1 MTSLAGRAC
10 ANHSSLNSN
19 VSGSAAMPA
28 LIAASSVGAGQM
40 VPGLSFGVI
49 SRLPRVGLAQVDDT
63 DNVAT
68 LGKHND
74 MQAVIDKA
82 VSYPTRLAVAGILV
96 DDSGIP
102 IKYNFIVR
110 TVLRVASLFVRDTL
124 RRILELG
131 GYLYLRIAGYCTNRP
146 CRQPPAHQGMKIG
159 CIGWWESS
167 SVIATTHTSPLDSR
181 FRGNDELRGRHDEC
195 EGIPTD
201 AGMTRPTVV
210 TGTIHPGSESGTCF
224 RTNYE
229 LGDGSLFS

>member
-28 LIAASSVGAGQM
+28 LIAASSVGVGQM
-40 VPGLSFGVI
+40 VPGLSLGVI
-49 SRLPRVGLAQVDDT
+49 SHLPRVGLAQADDT

-82 VSYPTRLAVAGILV
+82 VSYPTRLAVAGIFV

-110 TVLRVASLFVRDTL
+110 KQ
-124 RRILELG
+124 
-131 GYLYLRIAGYCTNRP
+131 Y
-146 CRQPPAHQGMKIG
+146 
-159 CIGWWESS
+159 
-167 SVIATTHTSPLDSR
+167 
-181 FRGNDELRGRHDEC
+181 
-195 EGIPTD
+195 
-201 AGMTRPTVV
+201 
-210 TGTIHPGSESGTCF
+210 
-224 RTNYE
+224 
-229 LGDGSLFS
+229 